1 MVGLGLLVLRIAL
14 FAVFFA
20 HGGNKLFGL
29 FGGPGIGPGGLTS
42 ASAFFE
48 TLGLQPAFVLAVVEA
63 VVEVVG
69 SILILFG
76 FLTRWASAALAIA
89 MAVAMWKVHFQWGFF
104 LNWTGVAD
112 RGHGLEFALTLCL
125 ALIALAL
132 TGGGDWSLDGRNQ
145 RAADRDAA
153 GRARLRN
160 KM

>member
-20 HGGNKLFGL
+20 HGGNKLFGF

-42 ASAFFE
+42 TSAFFD
-48 TLGLQPAFVLAVVEA
+48 TLGLQPAFVLAVAQA
-63 VVEVVG
+63 VLEVLG
-69 SILILFG
+69 SIFILFG
-76 FLTRWASAALAIA
+76 FLTRWVSAALAIS
-89 MAVAMWKVHFQWGFF
+89 MAIAMWKVHLPWGFF
-104 LNWTGVAD
+104 LNWTGAPD
-112 RGHGLEFALTLCL
+112 RGHGIEFPLTLCL

>member
-14 FAVFFA
+14 FAIFFA

-29 FGGPGIGPGGLTS
+29 FGGPGVGPGGLTA

-63 VVEVVG
+63 VLEVVG

-76 FLTRWASAALAIA
+76 FLTRWASAALAIS
-89 MAVAMWKVHFQWGFF
+89 MAVAMWKVHLPWGFF
-104 LNWTGVAD
+104 LNWTGAPD
-112 RGHGLEFALTLCL
+112 RGHGVEFALMLFL
-125 ALIALAL
+125 ALVALAL

>member
-14 FAVFFA
+14 AVVFFA

-29 FGGPGIGPGGLTS
+29 FGGPGIGAGGLTS

-48 TLGLQPAFVLAVVEA
+48 SHGLQPAFLLAVIESVL
-63 VVEVVG
+63 EVVG
-69 SILILFG
+69 SILIGLG
-76 FLTRWASAALAIA
+76 LLTRWASGALAIA
-89 MAVAMWKVHFQWGFF
+89 MGVAIWKVHYKWGFF
-104 LNWTGVAD
+104 LNWTGETGRD
-112 RGHGLEFALTLCL
+112 HGMEFAFMLCL

>member
-14 FAVFFA
+14 AVVFFA

-42 ASAFFE
+42 SSAFFDS
-48 TLGLQPAFVLAVVEA
+48 LGLHPPFLFAVVEA
-63 VVEVVG
+63 VLELAG
-69 SILILFG
+69 SILIAAG

-89 MAVAMWKVHFQWGFF
+89 MMVAMWKVHFQWGFF
-104 LNWTGVAD
+104 LNWTGAPD
-112 RGHGLEFALTLCL
+112 RGHGLEFAFILCF

-132 TGGGDWSLDGRNQ
+132 TGGGDLSIDGRNQ

-160 KM
+160 KI

>member
-14 FAVFFA
+14 AVVFFA

-42 ASAFFE
+42 SSAFFE
-48 TLGLQPAFVLAVVEA
+48 SLGLHPAFLFAVIEA
-63 VVEVVG
+63 CLEVGG
-69 SILILFG
+69 SILLALG
-76 FLTRWASAALAIA
+76 FLTRWAAAALAIS

-104 LNWTGVAD
+104 LNWTGAPD
-112 RGHGLEFALTLCL
+112 RGHGLEFAFILCF

-132 TGGGDWSLDGRNQ
+132 TGGGDLSIDGRNQ

-160 KM
+160 KI

>member
-1 MVGLGLLVLRIAL
+1 MVGLGLLVLRVAL
-14 FAVFFA
+14 FVVFFA

-42 ASAFFE
+42 ASAFFD
-48 TLGLQPAFVLAVVEA
+48 TLGLQPAFVLAVVES
-63 VVEVVG
+63 VVEVLG

-76 FLTRWASAALAIA
+76 FLTRWASATLAIS
-89 MAVAMWKVHFQWGFF
+89 MAIAIWKVHLPWGFF
-104 LNWTGVAD
+104 LNWTGAAD
-112 RGHGLEFALTLCL
+112 RGHGVEFALTLLL
-125 ALIALAL
+125 ALVALAL